1 MASEEG
7 GRDKL
12 QTAEF
17 PKIVLK
23 RSVDRLSGM
32 ETLDLSVA
40 EPKPTDHLALGK
52 GNNVRFQ
59 RKAKETPQGSAWQI
73 DAQDDELELTL
84 TLPYKHGVNLI
95 LELCR
100 TEPAQT
106 DEPPIVITVNNDEH
120 EWGIDLDPN
129 NLNFQKQ
136 AWYLPQ
142 YMLEKGE
149 NRITL
154 KLAPEAGTEVLL
166 RSASVMRFDLQ
177 PQEKTEWCWAAVT
190 ASLNR
195 FFANGY
201 PTRQDQVVNE
211 CREDLVDVEQK
222 GDNQTLVITKA
233 LDTMDLLS
241 MRCYYAISL
250 DEIRRQMQLGLPVPI
265 HIEWKGGGGH
275 YVVITGV
282 LPQHPKGDG
291 HTWLRVA
298 DPNVTDEAKE
308 MTLPR
313 YYTYN
318 ALKTRYRTNGKWT
331 HTYLFEKERER
342 RSKR

>member
-1 MASEEG
+1 MTSEEG
-7 GRDKL
+7 GRDNR
-12 QTAEF
+12 QTTEL
-17 PKIVLK
+17 PRIVLN
-23 RSVDRLSGM
+23 RLQDRLSGM

-40 EPKPTDHLALGK
+40 EPEPTDHLALGK
-52 GNNVRFQ
+52 GNNARFR
-59 RKAKETPQGSAWQI
+59 RKSKETPQGSAWQI
-73 DAQDDELELTL
+73 GAEGDELELIL

-100 TEPAQT
+100 TEPAT
-106 DEPPIVITVNNDEH
+106 KDDPPVVIVVNDEH
-120 EWGIDLDPN
+120 EWGIELDPN

-142 YMLEKGE
+142 SMQEKGK
-149 NRITL
+149 NRIAL
-154 KLAPEAGTEVLL
+154 KLAPKAGTEVLL

-177 PQEKTEWCWAAVT
+177 PQEKTNWCWAAVT
-190 ASLNR
+190 ASLNK

-201 PTRQDQVVNE
+201 PIRQDQVVND
-211 CREDLVDVEQK
+211 CREDLEDIEVK

-233 LDTMDLLS
+233 LDTMDLRS

-282 LPQHPKGDG
+282 GPPHPKGDS

-298 DPNVTDEAKE
+298 DPNVTDEARE
-308 MTLPR
+308 TTVPR
-313 YYTYN
+313 YITYN
-318 ALKTRYRTNGKWT
+318 ALKTRYRGNGEWT

-342 RSKR
+342 GTRR